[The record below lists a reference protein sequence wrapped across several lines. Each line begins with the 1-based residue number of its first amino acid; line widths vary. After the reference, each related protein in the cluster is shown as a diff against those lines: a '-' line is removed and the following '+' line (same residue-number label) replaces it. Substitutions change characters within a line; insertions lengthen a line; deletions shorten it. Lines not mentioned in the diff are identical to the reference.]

1 MTAERV
7 LIVDDA
13 VVMRMMIKGIL
24 SKNGYEV
31 VGEAQNGAEAVEKY
45 RELGPDLVTMD
56 MVMPEMDG
64 ISAVKQI
71 VANDP
76 DARIIMC
83 TSMGQQALVVEAI
96 QAGAKS
102 FITKPFQPPKILETI
117 QKVLGMTES
126 LTLSELQR
134 DALKE
139 VGNIGAGHAATALSQ
154 LLNTTVKLSE
164 PRIDVLKFRDL
175 SNRIGSG
182 DRAVAALHMYVRGE
196 APGQMV
202 VLFDR
207 DQAQEFV
214 NVFIKRI
221 IGDIQIFDSII
232 DSTLKELGNI
242 IAGSYLTALISLT
255 GINLLP
261 SVPTLSYGTVQA
273 AFRTLMS
280 ILPDQ
285 DVFLIESQF
294 LDKDRAVSGQFI
306 LIPET
311 GSLEPLLSVFGV
323 E

>member
-1 MTAERV
+1 MA
-7 LIVDDA
+7 
-13 VVMRMMIKGIL
+13 
-24 SKNGYEV
+24 S
-31 VGEAQNGAEAVEKY
+31 
-45 RELGPDLVTMD
+45 LV
-56 MVMPEMDG
+56 
-64 ISAVKQI
+64 
-71 VANDP
+71 
-76 DARIIMC
+76 
-83 TSMGQQALVVEAI
+83 
-96 QAGAKS
+96 
-102 FITKPFQPPKILETI
+102 
-117 QKVLGMTES
+117 
-126 LTLSELQR
+126 LSELQR

-164 PRIDVLKFRDL
+164 PTIDVLKFRDL
-175 SNRIGSG
+175 SSRVGSADRI
-182 DRAVAALHMYVRGE
+182 VAALHMYVRGE

-207 DQAQEFV
+207 EQAFEFV

-221 IGDIQIFDSII
+221 IGDIQIFDSIV

-261 SVPTLSYGTVQA
+261 SVPTLSYGTIQA

-294 LDKDRAVSGQFI
+294 LDEGRAVSGQFI

-323 E
+323 Q

>member
-1 MTAERV
+1 MTH
-7 LIVDDA
+7 
-13 VVMRMMIKGIL
+13 
-24 SKNGYEV
+24 
-31 VGEAQNGAEAVEKY
+31 
-45 RELGPDLVTMD
+45 
-56 MVMPEMDG
+56 
-64 ISAVKQI
+64 
-71 VANDP
+71 
-76 DARIIMC
+76 
-83 TSMGQQALVVEAI
+83 
-96 QAGAKS
+96 
-102 FITKPFQPPKILETI
+102 
-117 QKVLGMTES
+117 S

-154 LLNTTVKLSE
+154 LLNTTVKLAE
-164 PRIDVLKFRDL
+164 PTIDVLKFRDL
-175 SNRIGSG
+175 SNRIGHP
-182 DRAVAALHMYVRGE
+182 DRSVAALHMYIRGE

-214 NVFIKRI
+214 NRFIKRI

-261 SVPTLSYGTVQA
+261 SVPTLSYGTIQA

-294 LDKDRAVSGQFI
+294 LDKDKAVSGQFI

-311 GSLEPLLSVFGV
+311 GSLQPLLSVFGV
-323 E
+323 DN

>member
-1 MTAERV
+1 MT
-7 LIVDDA
+7 
-13 VVMRMMIKGIL
+13 
-24 SKNGYEV
+24 
-31 VGEAQNGAEAVEKY
+31 
-45 RELGPDLVTMD
+45 P
-56 MVMPEMDG
+56 
-64 ISAVKQI
+64 
-71 VANDP
+71 
-76 DARIIMC
+76 
-83 TSMGQQALVVEAI
+83 
-96 QAGAKS
+96 
-102 FITKPFQPPKILETI
+102 
-117 QKVLGMTES
+117 S
-126 LTLSELQR
+126 LTLSEIQR

-164 PRIDVLKFRDL
+164 PTIDVLKFRDL
-175 SNRIGSG
+175 STRVGSG
-182 DRAVAALHMYVRGE
+182 DRTVAALHMYVRGE

-207 DQAQEFV
+207 DQALEFV

-221 IGDIQIFDSII
+221 IGDIQIFDSIV

-261 SVPTLSYGTVQA
+261 SVPTLSYGTIQA

-311 GSLEPLLSVFGV
+311 GSLQPLLSVFGV
-323 E
+323 DD

>member
-1 MTAERV
+1 
-7 LIVDDA
+7 
-13 VVMRMMIKGIL
+13 
-24 SKNGYEV
+24 
-31 VGEAQNGAEAVEKY
+31 
-45 RELGPDLVTMD
+45 
-56 MVMPEMDG
+56 MP
-64 ISAVKQI
+64 
-71 VANDP
+71 
-76 DARIIMC
+76 
-83 TSMGQQALVVEAI
+83 T
-96 QAGAKS
+96 
-102 FITKPFQPPKILETI
+102 
-117 QKVLGMTES
+117 
-126 LTLSELQR
+126 LTLNELQR

-164 PRIDVLKFRDL
+164 PTIDVLKFRDL
-175 SNRIGSG
+175 RPASATPTAPSQRCTCTCAAKR
-182 DRAVAALHMYVRGE
+182 RARWSCCSTATR
-196 APGQMV
+196 P
-202 VLFDR
+202 R
-207 DQAQEFV
+207 TSS

-221 IGDIQIFDSII
+221 IGDIQIFDSIV

-261 SVPTLSYGTVQA
+261 SVPTLSYGTIQA

-311 GSLEPLLSVFGV
+311 GSLQPLLSVFGV
-323 E
+323 DD

>member
-1 MTAERV
+1 MSST
-7 LIVDDA
+7 
-13 VVMRMMIKGIL
+13 
-24 SKNGYEV
+24 
-31 VGEAQNGAEAVEKY
+31 
-45 RELGPDLVTMD
+45 
-56 MVMPEMDG
+56 
-64 ISAVKQI
+64 
-71 VANDP
+71 
-76 DARIIMC
+76 
-83 TSMGQQALVVEAI
+83 
-96 QAGAKS
+96 
-102 FITKPFQPPKILETI
+102 
-117 QKVLGMTES
+117 
-126 LTLSELQR
+126 LTLSDLQR

-164 PRIDVLKFRDL
+164 PTIDVLKFRDL
-175 SNRIGSG
+175 SHRIGSP
-182 DRAVAALHMYVRGE
+182 DRAVAALHLYIRGE
-196 APGQMV
+196 APGQMI

-207 DQAQEFV
+207 DQAHEFV

-255 GINLLP
+255 GVNLLP
-261 SVPTLSYGTVQA
+261 SVPTLSYGTMQA

-311 GSLEPLLSVFGV
+311 GSLEPLLSVFGG

>member
-1 MTAERV
+1 MA
-7 LIVDDA
+7 
-13 VVMRMMIKGIL
+13 
-24 SKNGYEV
+24 S
-31 VGEAQNGAEAVEKY
+31 
-45 RELGPDLVTMD
+45 LV
-56 MVMPEMDG
+56 
-64 ISAVKQI
+64 
-71 VANDP
+71 
-76 DARIIMC
+76 
-83 TSMGQQALVVEAI
+83 
-96 QAGAKS
+96 
-102 FITKPFQPPKILETI
+102 
-117 QKVLGMTES
+117 
-126 LTLSELQR
+126 LSELQR

-164 PRIDVLKFRDL
+164 PTIDVLKFRDL
-175 SNRIGSG
+175 STRVGYADRI
-182 DRAVAALHMYVRGE
+182 VAALHMYVRGE

-207 DQAQEFV
+207 EQAFDFV

-221 IGDIQIFDSII
+221 IGDIQIFDSIV

-242 IAGSYLTALISLT
+242 LAGSYLTALISLT

-261 SVPTLSYGTVQA
+261 SVPTLSYGTIQA
-273 AFRTLMS
+273 AFRSLMS

-294 LDKDRAVSGQFI
+294 LDPERSVSGQFI

-323 E
+323 Q

>member
-1 MTAERV
+1 MTPA
-7 LIVDDA
+7 L
-13 VVMRMMIKGIL
+13 KL
-24 SKNGYEV
+24 S
-31 VGEAQNGAEAVEKY
+31 
-45 RELGPDLVTMD
+45 DL
-56 MVMPEMDG
+56 
-64 ISAVKQI
+64 
-71 VANDP
+71 
-76 DARIIMC
+76 
-83 TSMGQQALVVEAI
+83 
-96 QAGAKS
+96 
-102 FITKPFQPPKILETI
+102 
-117 QKVLGMTES
+117 QK
-126 LTLSELQR
+126 

-164 PRIDVLKFRDL
+164 PSIDVIKFRDL
-175 SNRIGSG
+175 STRVGYENRV
-182 DRAVAALHMYVRGE
+182 VAALHMYVRGE

-207 DQAQEFV
+207 ENALEFV

-221 IGDIQIFDSII
+221 IGDIQIFDSIV

-261 SVPTLSYGTVQA
+261 SVPTLSYGTIQA

-285 DVFLIESQF
+285 DVFLIESSF
-294 LDKDRAVSGQFI
+294 LDKGQAVSGQFI

-311 GSLEPLLSVFGV
+311 GSLQPLLSVFGV
-323 E
+323 D

>member
-1 MTAERV
+1 MSGGGMQLT
-7 LIVDDA
+7 
-13 VVMRMMIKGIL
+13 
-24 SKNGYEV
+24 
-31 VGEAQNGAEAVEKY
+31 
-45 RELGPDLVTMD
+45 DL
-56 MVMPEMDG
+56 
-64 ISAVKQI
+64 
-71 VANDP
+71 
-76 DARIIMC
+76 
-83 TSMGQQALVVEAI
+83 
-96 QAGAKS
+96 
-102 FITKPFQPPKILETI
+102 
-117 QKVLGMTES
+117 QK
-126 LTLSELQR
+126 

-154 LLNTTVKLSE
+154 LLNTKINLSE
-164 PRIDVLKFRDL
+164 PRIDVIKFRDL
-175 SNRIGSG
+175 ASRVGHENRT
-182 DRAVAALHMYVRGE
+182 VAALHMYVRGE

-207 DQAQEFV
+207 EQALDFV
-214 NVFIKRI
+214 SQFLHRV
-221 IGDIQIFDSII
+221 IGDIQIFDSIA

-285 DVFLIESQF
+285 DVFLIESSF
-294 LDKDRAVSGQFI
+294 LDKEKEVAGQFI

-311 GSLEPLLSVFGV
+311 GSLGPPLSVFGV

>member
-1 MTAERV
+1 
-7 LIVDDA
+7 
-13 VVMRMMIKGIL
+13 MI
-24 SKNGYEV
+24 
-31 VGEAQNGAEAVEKY
+31 
-45 RELGPDLVTMD
+45 
-56 MVMPEMDG
+56 
-64 ISAVKQI
+64 
-71 VANDP
+71 
-76 DARIIMC
+76 
-83 TSMGQQALVVEAI
+83 
-96 QAGAKS
+96 
-102 FITKPFQPPKILETI
+102 ET
-117 QKVLGMTES
+117 

-164 PRIDVLKFRDL
+164 PTIDVLKFRDL
-175 SNRIGSG
+175 SNRLASG
-182 DRAVAALHMYVRGE
+182 DRTVAALHMYIRGE

-255 GINLLP
+255 GVNLLP

>member
-1 MTAERV
+1 MST
-7 LIVDDA
+7 LI
-13 VVMRMMIKGIL
+13 L
-24 SKNGYEV
+24 
-31 VGEAQNGAEAVEKY
+31 
-45 RELGPDLVTMD
+45 
-56 MVMPEMDG
+56 
-64 ISAVKQI
+64 
-71 VANDP
+71 ND
-76 DARIIMC
+76 
-83 TSMGQQALVVEAI
+83 
-96 QAGAKS
+96 
-102 FITKPFQPPKILETI
+102 
-117 QKVLGMTES
+117 
-126 LTLSELQR
+126 LQR

-175 SNRIGSG
+175 SSRIGAP
-182 DRAVAALHMYVRGE
+182 DRSIAALHMYVRGE
-196 APGQMV
+196 APGQMI

-207 DQAQEFV
+207 DQSLEFV
-214 NVFIKRI
+214 HVFIKRI
-221 IGDIQIFDSII
+221 IGDIQIFDSIA
-232 DSTLKELGNI
+232 DSTHKELGNI

-294 LDKDRAVSGQFI
+294 LDTDRTVSGQFI

-311 GSLEPLLSVFGV
+311 GSLQPLLSVFGV
-323 E
+323 ND

>member
-1 MTAERV
+1 M
-7 LIVDDA
+7 L
-13 VVMRMMIKGIL
+13 
-24 SKNGYEV
+24 
-31 VGEAQNGAEAVEKY
+31 
-45 RELGPDLVTMD
+45 
-56 MVMPEMDG
+56 
-64 ISAVKQI
+64 
-71 VANDP
+71 
-76 DARIIMC
+76 
-83 TSMGQQALVVEAI
+83 
-96 QAGAKS
+96 
-102 FITKPFQPPKILETI
+102 QP
-117 QKVLGMTES
+117 
-126 LTLSELQR
+126 LTLSDLQR

-164 PRIDVLKFRDL
+164 PTIDVLKFRDL
-175 SNRIGSG
+175 SSRLGSV
-182 DRAVAALHMYVRGE
+182 DRSVAALHMYIRGE

-207 DQAQEFV
+207 DQAAEFV

-294 LDKDRAVSGQFI
+294 LDKDKAVSGQFI

-323 E
+323 Q

>member
-1 MTAERV
+1 
-7 LIVDDA
+7 
-13 VVMRMMIKGIL
+13 
-24 SKNGYEV
+24 
-31 VGEAQNGAEAVEKY
+31 
-45 RELGPDLVTMD
+45 
-56 MVMPEMDG
+56 MP
-64 ISAVKQI
+64 
-71 VANDP
+71 P
-76 DARIIMC
+76 
-83 TSMGQQALVVEAI
+83 
-96 QAGAKS
+96 
-102 FITKPFQPPKILETI
+102 
-117 QKVLGMTES
+117 S

-164 PRIDVLKFRDL
+164 PTIDVLKFRDL
-175 SNRIGSG
+175 SSKIGYA
-182 DRAVAALHMYVRGE
+182 DRSIAALHMYVRGE
-196 APGQMV
+196 APGQIV

-207 DQAQEFV
+207 EQAMEFV
-214 NVFIKRI
+214 NIFIKRV
-221 IGDIQIFDSII
+221 IGDVQIFDSIV

-261 SVPTLSYGTVQA
+261 SVPTLSYGTIQA
-273 AFRTLMS
+273 AFRSLMS

-294 LDKDRAVSGQFI
+294 LDKDKAVSGQFI

>member
-1 MTAERV
+1 MPTLV
-7 LIVDDA
+7 L
-13 VVMRMMIKGIL
+13 
-24 SKNGYEV
+24 N
-31 VGEAQNGAEAVEKY
+31 
-45 RELGPDLVTMD
+45 
-56 MVMPEMDG
+56 
-64 ISAVKQI
+64 
-71 VANDP
+71 
-76 DARIIMC
+76 
-83 TSMGQQALVVEAI
+83 
-96 QAGAKS
+96 
-102 FITKPFQPPKILETI
+102 
-117 QKVLGMTES
+117 
-126 LTLSELQR
+126 ELQR

-175 SNRIGSG
+175 SSRIGAS
-182 DRAVAALHMYVRGE
+182 DRTVAALHMYVRGE

-207 DQAQEFV
+207 DQSLEFV

-221 IGDIQIFDSII
+221 IGDIQIFDSIA

-294 LDKDRAVSGQFI
+294 LGTDRTVSGQFI

-311 GSLEPLLSVFGV
+311 GSLQPLLSVFGV
-323 E
+323 DD

>member
-1 MTAERV
+1 MST
-7 LIVDDA
+7 LI
-13 VVMRMMIKGIL
+13 L
-24 SKNGYEV
+24 
-31 VGEAQNGAEAVEKY
+31 
-45 RELGPDLVTMD
+45 
-56 MVMPEMDG
+56 
-64 ISAVKQI
+64 
-71 VANDP
+71 ND
-76 DARIIMC
+76 
-83 TSMGQQALVVEAI
+83 
-96 QAGAKS
+96 
-102 FITKPFQPPKILETI
+102 
-117 QKVLGMTES
+117 
-126 LTLSELQR
+126 LQR

-175 SNRIGSG
+175 SSRIGAP
-182 DRAVAALHMYVRGE
+182 DRTIAALHMYVRGE
-196 APGQMV
+196 APGQMI

-207 DQAQEFV
+207 DQSLEFV
-214 NVFIKRI
+214 HVFIKRI
-221 IGDIQIFDSII
+221 IGDIQIFDSIA

-294 LDKDRAVSGQFI
+294 LDTDRTVSGQFI

-311 GSLEPLLSVFGV
+311 GSLQPLLSVFGV
-323 E
+323 ND

>member
-1 MTAERV
+1 
-7 LIVDDA
+7 
-13 VVMRMMIKGIL
+13 
-24 SKNGYEV
+24 
-31 VGEAQNGAEAVEKY
+31 
-45 RELGPDLVTMD
+45 
-56 MVMPEMDG
+56 MP
-64 ISAVKQI
+64 A
-71 VANDP
+71 
-76 DARIIMC
+76 
-83 TSMGQQALVVEAI
+83 
-96 QAGAKS
+96 
-102 FITKPFQPPKILETI
+102 
-117 QKVLGMTES
+117 
-126 LTLSELQR
+126 LTLNELQR

-154 LLNTTVKLSE
+154 LLNTTVKLAE
-164 PRIDVLKFRDL
+164 PTIDVLKFRDL
-175 SNRIGSG
+175 SQRMGSPE
-182 DRAVAALHMYVRGE
+182 RSVAALHMYIRGE

-207 DQAQEFV
+207 EQAAEFV

-221 IGDIQIFDSII
+221 IGDIQIFDSIV

-311 GSLEPLLSVFGV
+311 GSLQPLLSVFGV
-323 E
+323 ND

>member
-1 MTAERV
+1 
-7 LIVDDA
+7 
-13 VVMRMMIKGIL
+13 
-24 SKNGYEV
+24 
-31 VGEAQNGAEAVEKY
+31 
-45 RELGPDLVTMD
+45 
-56 MVMPEMDG
+56 MP
-64 ISAVKQI
+64 
-71 VANDP
+71 
-76 DARIIMC
+76 
-83 TSMGQQALVVEAI
+83 
-96 QAGAKS
+96 
-102 FITKPFQPPKILETI
+102 
-117 QKVLGMTES
+117 S
-126 LTLSELQR
+126 LMLNELQR

-175 SNRIGSG
+175 SSRIGAP
-182 DRAVAALHMYVRGE
+182 DRTVAALHMYVRGE

-207 DQAQEFV
+207 DQSLEFV

-221 IGDIQIFDSII
+221 IGDIQIFDSIA

-294 LDKDRAVSGQFI
+294 LDTDRTVSGQFI

-311 GSLEPLLSVFGV
+311 GSLQPLLSVFGV
-323 E
+323 ND

>member
-1 MTAERV
+1 MST
-7 LIVDDA
+7 L
-13 VVMRMMIKGIL
+13 M
-24 SKNGYEV
+24 
-31 VGEAQNGAEAVEKY
+31 
-45 RELGPDLVTMD
+45 
-56 MVMPEMDG
+56 
-64 ISAVKQI
+64 
-71 VANDP
+71 
-76 DARIIMC
+76 
-83 TSMGQQALVVEAI
+83 
-96 QAGAKS
+96 
-102 FITKPFQPPKILETI
+102 
-117 QKVLGMTES
+117 
-126 LTLSELQR
+126 LSELQR

-154 LLNTTVKLSE
+154 LLNATVRLSE
-164 PRIDVLKFRDL
+164 PTIDVLKFRDL
-175 SNRIGSG
+175 SNRIGTG
-182 DRAVAALHMYVRGE
+182 DRAIAALHMYIRGE

-202 VLFDR
+202 VIFDR
-207 DQAQEFV
+207 EQALEFV

-221 IGDIQIFDSII
+221 IGDIQIFDSIV

-255 GINLLP
+255 GVNLLP

-294 LDKDRAVSGQFI
+294 LDKERAVSGQFI

-311 GSLEPLLSVFGV
+311 GSLKPLLSVFGV